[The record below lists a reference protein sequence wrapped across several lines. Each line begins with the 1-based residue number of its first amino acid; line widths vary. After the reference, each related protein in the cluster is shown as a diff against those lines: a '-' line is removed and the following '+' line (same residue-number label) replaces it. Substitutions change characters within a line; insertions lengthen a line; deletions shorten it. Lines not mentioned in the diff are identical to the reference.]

1 MRCLN
6 SFLSHSFG
14 SAEISLTRNIT
25 PVFLL
30 LFVLKG
36 GIVSRPISPPTIGI
50 KCVFALVGRVWSWQ
64 RSFTAAGAIYYHWS
78 SQRNFVKLSLL
89 TCYLCFL
96 LDESAYYYLCRAFTL
111 YILIYM
117 DTMPIQRLKTVNPL
131 AMVDCQLCGQALN
144 NENVLECA
152 FYQNIVNTYF
162 HDISLR
168 AVAAIYHRTAAALTH
183 PPALPPLAIK
193 QSFLPAARNTNKPV
207 IQITLF
213 TPTLE

>member
-1 MRCLN
+1 
-6 SFLSHSFG
+6 
-14 SAEISLTRNIT
+14 
-25 PVFLL
+25 
-30 LFVLKG
+30 
-36 GIVSRPISPPTIGI
+36 
-50 KCVFALVGRVWSWQ
+50 
-64 RSFTAAGAIYYHWS
+64 
-78 SQRNFVKLSLL
+78 
-89 TCYLCFL
+89 
-96 LDESAYYYLCRAFTL
+96 
-111 YILIYM
+111 
-117 DTMPIQRLKTVNPL
+117 
-131 AMVDCQLCGQALN
+131 MVDCQLCGQALN

-213 TPTLE
+213 TSTRPLNKTSFTDSHICFWLVKGRLSDSVGK